1 MVARL
6 QICLQN
12 GVRVWP
18 KSLVVQLD
26 YSMET
31 GIQAIKYSSSEA
43 ALLIIYIYKIYKQL
57 RNFVWR
63 Y

>member
-12 GVRVWP
+12 GVWP

-31 GIQAIKYSSSEA
+31 GIQAIKYSSGEA